1 MKNPAVTCTK
11 KIDHYVIF
19 PSLNYYATHK
29 VVANMSFMVMKLSSH
44 LIKLHYSLSI
54 MSQNP
59 L

>member
-1 MKNPAVTCTK
+1 MKNPVVTCTK

-19 PSLNYYATHK
+19 LSFNYYATHK
-29 VVANMSFMVMKLSSH
+29 VVATMSFMVMKLSSH